1 MTDEKKDKNKGSMK
15 YCCIGIIIIT
25 IIIVGASMLFQDNPD
40 HTTVIKIGGKSF
52 TMHNLTQKEID
63 NIEGNNT
70 NGFKINSDDG
80 HLIYMV
86 EKLQSENLTVLSELS
101 QRDNVTD
108 VKSDGITYHNIQ
120 FADGTPSTTV
130 FKTDDGSY
138 YEIVY
143 YNGNDFLFDYQSF
156 GEQMNK

>member
-1 MTDEKKDKNKGSMK
+1 MTDEKNQEKKGSMK

-25 IIIVGASMLFQDNPD
+25 IILVGASMLFQDTPD

-70 NGFKINSDDG
+70 NAVKINSDDG

-86 EKLQSENLTVLSELS
+86 EKLPSENLTVLSELS
-101 QRDNVTD
+101 PQDNVTD
-108 VKSDGITYHNIQ
+108 VQSDGITYHNIE
-120 FADGTPSTTV
+120 FADGLSSTV

-138 YEIVY
+138 YQISY

-156 GEQMNK
+156 GEEMNK